1 MTKSNQS
8 SLDIADHLS
17 RGEYDWCPEA
27 ETRLREQHDFIRQQ
41 HAEIE
46 ALKKEAALQRLSDFT
61 QEAECKHGVDDGAC
75 KECYQESTEPVA
87 LTQVEIMN
95 ALTLGIPLYTHPVKE
110 LHLSLQKS
118 KQTGELLAV
127 TYTDDEHRIVEVL
140 WQRPPVKELT
150 DEEINWLAKA
160 YSTIEGELNAPA
172 FARAILRKASE

>member
-1 MTKSNQS
+1 M
-8 SLDIADHLS
+8 
-17 RGEYDWCPEA
+17 
-27 ETRLREQHDFIRQQ
+27 
-41 HAEIE
+41 
-46 ALKKEAALQRLSDFT
+46 
-61 QEAECKHGVDDGAC
+61 GV
-75 KECYQESTEPVA
+75 EMNNEPVA
-87 LTQVEIMN
+87 WINRKGEFMPEKVDSFD
-95 ALTLGIPLYTHPVKE
+95 IPLYTHPVKE